1 MIGTSRSIF
10 LNAAS
15 AASPFH
21 IAGHHHVEDDR
32 RGTLAWVPLDC
43 VCPVAQRDRLITTIG
58 KERFE
63 ERAHGL
69 IVVYDHDVW
78 FIVEM
83 HG

>member
-15 AASPFH
+15 AASPS
-21 IAGHHHVEDDR
+21 ISPGITMSRMTAAGR
-32 RGTLAWVPLDC
+32 SGLVPLDC

-69 IVVYDHDVW
+69 IVVY
-78 FIVEM
+78 
-83 HG
+83 GP